1 MSDSQQTNT
10 DRSAGEAQLVK
21 NCLSG
26 RAESQELLYRRYA
39 SKMFGV
45 CLRYAKNKMEA
56 EDIMQEGFIKV
67 FQNLKNF
74 RCDGSLEGW
83 VRRIMVNTA
92 INYYKSNLKY
102 LQTLDIDDCSNND
115 SISVEATDNISLK
128 TLLSLIQKLPE
139 GYRMVFNLYV
149 IEGYSHREIADSLG
163 ISENTSKSQ
172 LSRARKVLQDKLK
185 TINAVCY
192 EQIA

>member
-1 MSDSQQTNT
+1 MSDNQQIDPNRFL
-10 DRSAGEAQLVK
+10 DEVQLVK
-21 NCLSG
+21 NCLAG
-26 RAESQELLYRRYA
+26 RADSQELLYRRYA

-56 EDIMQEGFIKV
+56 EDILQEGFVKV
-67 FQNLKNF
+67 FQYLKSF
-74 RCDGSLEGW
+74 RYDGSLEGW

-92 INYYKSNLKY
+92 INYYKSNIKY
-102 LQTLDIDDCSNND
+102 LQTLNIDDCTNEQTA
-115 SISVEATDNISLK
+115 SVEAADNISLK
-128 TLLSLIQKLPE
+128 TLLNLIQKLPE

-149 IEGYSHREIADSLG
+149 IEGYSHKEIANMLN

-172 LSRARKVLQDKLK
+172 LSRARKVLQNKLK
-185 TINAVCY
+185 TINAECY

>member
-1 MSDSQQTNT
+1 MSDSQQTNKEIK
-10 DRSAGEAQLVK
+10 ANEAQLVTS
-21 NCLSG
+21 CLAG
-26 RAESQELLYRRYA
+26 RADSQELLYRRYA
-39 SKMFGV
+39 SRMFGV

-67 FQNLKNF
+67 YQNLKNF

-102 LQTLDIDDCSNND
+102 LQTLDIDDCAYHENV
-115 SISVEATDNISLK
+115 SIEATDNISLK
-128 TLLSLIQKLPE
+128 TLLNLIQKLPE

-149 IEGYSHREIADSLG
+149 IEGYSHREIGDSLG

-172 LSRARKVLQDKLK
+172 LSRARKVLQEKLK
-185 TINAVCY
+185 SLNAICY